1 MMDSGTCRIYTVT
14 DAAENGEMPNPTL
27 HEYGDYEW
35 SFEDRMISYSRQ
47 YAAMGADQQID
58 RIIRIWRTP
67 VRIGDVAVVTDRYET
82 GAQYRINNVQPTLD
96 DDGLEVTDITLRRLE
111 ENYDIAISIHAPT
124 QGATAKINKNYHYF
138 CRILRS
144 FA

>member
-14 DAAENGEMPNPTL
+14 DAAENGEMPAPTL

-47 YAAMGADQQID
+47 YAAMGVDQQID

-67 VRIGDVAVVTDRYET
+67 VRIGDVVVIEDE
-82 GAQYRINNVQPTLD
+82 QYRIDNVQPTLD
-96 DDGLEVTDITLRRLE
+96 DDSLQVVDLTLRRLE
-111 ENYDIAISIHAPT
+111 KNYDIAE
-124 QGATAKINKNYHYF
+124 Q
-138 CRILRS
+138 
-144 FA
+144 

>member
-14 DAAENGEMPNPTL
+14 DAAGNGEMPNPTL

-47 YAAMGADQQID
+47 YAAMGVDQQID

-67 VRIGDVAVVTDRYET
+67 VRIGDVVVIGDE
-82 GAQYRINNVQPTLD
+82 QYRIDNVQPTLD
-96 DDGLEVTDITLRRLE
+96 DDSLQVTDLTLRRLE
-111 ENYDIAISIHAPT
+111 ANYDIA
-124 QGATAKINKNYHYF
+124 QQ
-138 CRILRS
+138 
-144 FA
+144 

>member
-14 DAAENGEMPNPTL
+14 DAAGNGEMPNPTL
-27 HEYGDYEW
+27 HEYGDYEWSFEDRMISYSRQEW

-82 GAQYRINNVQPTLD
+82 GVQYRINNVQPTLD
-96 DDGLEVTDITLRRLE
+96 DDGLEVTDLTLRRLE
-111 ENYDIAISIHAPT
+111 ENYDIAE
-124 QGATAKINKNYHYF
+124 Q
-138 CRILRS
+138 
-144 FA
+144 

>member
-14 DAAENGEMPNPTL
+14 DEAEGGEMPSPAL

-67 VRIGDVAVVTDRYET
+67 VHIGDVVVIESE
-82 GAQYRINNVQPTLD
+82 QYRIDNVQPTLD
-96 DDGLEVTDITLRRLE
+96 DDSLQVVDLTLRRLE
-111 ENYDIAISIHAPT
+111 ENYDIAEH
-124 QGATAKINKNYHYF
+124 
-138 CRILRS
+138 
-144 FA
+144 

>member
-14 DAAENGEMPNPTL
+14 DSAENGEMPAPTL

-47 YAAMGADQQID
+47 YAAMGVDQQID

-67 VRIGDVAVVTDRYET
+67 VRIGDVVVIGTE
-82 GAQYRINNVQPTLD
+82 QYRIDNVQPTLD
-96 DDGLEVTDITLRRLE
+96 DDSLQVTDLTLRRLE
-111 ENYDIAISIHAPT
+111 ENYDIAEH
-124 QGATAKINKNYHYF
+124 
-138 CRILRS
+138 
-144 FA
+144 

>member
-35 SFEDRMISYSRQ
+35 AFEDRMISYSRQ
-47 YAAMGADQQID
+47 YAAMGVDQQID

-67 VRIGDVAVVTDRYET
+67 VRIGDVAIIGDE
-82 GAQYRINNVQPTLD
+82 QYRIDNVQPTLD
-96 DDGLEVTDITLRRLE
+96 DDSLQVTDLTLRRLE
-111 ENYDIAISIHAPT
+111 ENYDIAEH
-124 QGATAKINKNYHYF
+124 
-138 CRILRS
+138 
-144 FA
+144 

>member
-67 VRIGDVAVVTDRYET
+67 VRIGDVVVIGDE
-82 GAQYRINNVQPTLD
+82 QYRIDNVQPTLD
-96 DDGLEVTDITLRRLE
+96 DDSLQVVDLTLRRLE
-111 ENYDIAISIHAPT
+111 ENYDIAE
-124 QGATAKINKNYHYF
+124 Q
-138 CRILRS
+138 
-144 FA
+144 

>member
-35 SFEDRMISYSRQ
+35 AFEDRMISYSRQ
-47 YAAMGADQQID
+47 YAAMGVDQQID

-67 VRIGDVAVVTDRYET
+67 VRIGDVVVIGDE
-82 GAQYRINNVQPTLD
+82 QYRIDNVQPTLD
-96 DDGLEVTDITLRRLE
+96 DDSLKVVDLTLRRLE
-111 ENYDIAISIHAPT
+111 ANYDIA
-124 QGATAKINKNYHYF
+124 Q
-138 CRILRS
+138 
-144 FA
+144 

>member
-14 DAAENGEMPNPTL
+14 DAAENGEMPAPTL

-47 YAAMGADQQID
+47 YAAMGVDQQID

-67 VRIGDVAVVTDRYET
+67 VRIGDVVVIGDE
-82 GAQYRINNVQPTLD
+82 QYRIDNVQPTLD
-96 DDGLEVTDITLRRLE
+96 DDSLQVTDLTLRRLE
-111 ENYDIAISIHAPT
+111 ANYDIA
-124 QGATAKINKNYHYF
+124 QQ
-138 CRILRS
+138 
-144 FA
+144 

>member
-67 VRIGDVAVVTDRYET
+67 VRIGDVVVIE
-82 GAQYRINNVQPTLD
+82 GEQYRIDNVQPTLD
-96 DDGLEVTDITLRRLE
+96 DDSLQVVDLTLRRLE
-111 ENYDIAISIHAPT
+111 ENYDIAE
-124 QGATAKINKNYHYF
+124 Q
-138 CRILRS
+138 
-144 FA
+144 

>member
-14 DAAENGEMPNPTL
+14 DAADNGEMPNPTL

-47 YAAMGADQQID
+47 YAAMGVDQQID

-67 VRIGDVAVVTDRYET
+67 VRIGDVVVIGDE
-82 GAQYRINNVQPTLD
+82 QYRIDNVQPTLD
-96 DDGLEVTDITLRRLE
+96 DDSLQVMDLTLRRLE
-111 ENYDIAISIHAPT
+111 ENYDIAE
-124 QGATAKINKNYHYF
+124 Q
-138 CRILRS
+138 
-144 FA
+144 

>member
-67 VRIGDVAVVTDRYET
+67 VRIGDVVVIGDE
-82 GAQYRINNVQPTLD
+82 QYRIDNVQPTLD
-96 DDGLEVTDITLRRLE
+96 DDSLQVVDLTLRRLE
-111 ENYDIAISIHAPT
+111 ENYDIAEH
-124 QGATAKINKNYHYF
+124 
-138 CRILRS
+138 
-144 FA
+144 

>member
-47 YAAMGADQQID
+47 YAAMGVDQQID

-67 VRIGDVAVVTDRYET
+67 VRIGDVVVIDTE
-82 GAQYRINNVQPTLD
+82 QYRIDNVQPTLD
-96 DDGLEVTDITLRRLE
+96 DDSLQVTDLTLRRLE
-111 ENYDIAISIHAPT
+111 ANYDIT
-124 QGATAKINKNYHYF
+124 E
-138 CRILRS
+138 
-144 FA
+144 

>member
-1 MMDSGTCRIYTVT
+1 MDSGTCRIYTVT

-47 YAAMGADQQID
+47 YAAMGVDQQID

-67 VRIGDVAVVTDRYET
+67 VRIGDVVVIESE
-82 GAQYRINNVQPTLD
+82 QYRIDNVQPTLD
-96 DDGLEVTDITLRRLE
+96 DDSLQVVDLTLRRLE
-111 ENYDIAISIHAPT
+111 ENYDIAEH
-124 QGATAKINKNYHYF
+124 
-138 CRILRS
+138 
-144 FA
+144 

>member
-1 MMDSGTCRIYTVT
+1 MDDGVCKIYTVT

-47 YAAMGADQQID
+47 YAAMGVDQQID

-67 VRIGDVAVVTDRYET
+67 VRIGDVVVIESE
-82 GAQYRINNVQPTLD
+82 QYRIDNVQPTLD
-96 DDGLEVTDITLRRLE
+96 DDSLQVVDLTLRRLE
-111 ENYDIAISIHAPT
+111 ENYDIAEH
-124 QGATAKINKNYHYF
+124 
-138 CRILRS
+138 
-144 FA
+144 

>member
-35 SFEDRMISYSRQ
+35 AFEDRMISYSRQ
-47 YAAMGADQQID
+47 YAAMGVDQQID

-67 VRIGDVAVVTDRYET
+67 VRIGDVVVIESE
-82 GAQYRINNVQPTLD
+82 QYRIDNVQPTLD
-96 DDGLEVTDITLRRLE
+96 DDSLQVVDLTLRRLE
-111 ENYDIAISIHAPT
+111 GNYDIAEH
-124 QGATAKINKNYHYF
+124 
-138 CRILRS
+138 
-144 FA
+144 

>member
-1 MMDSGTCRIYTVT
+1 MDSGTCRIYTVT

-47 YAAMGADQQID
+47 YAAMGVDQQID

-67 VRIGDVAVVTDRYET
+67 VRIGDVVVIEDE
-82 GAQYRINNVQPTLD
+82 QYRIDNVQPTLD
-96 DDGLEVTDITLRRLE
+96 DDSLQVVDLTLRRLE
-111 ENYDIAISIHAPT
+111 ENYDIAE
-124 QGATAKINKNYHYF
+124 Q
-138 CRILRS
+138 
-144 FA
+144 

>member
-14 DAAENGEMPNPTL
+14 DAAENGEMPAPTL

-47 YAAMGADQQID
+47 YAAMGVDQQID

-67 VRIGDVAVVTDRYET
+67 VRIGDVVVIGDE
-82 GAQYRINNVQPTLD
+82 QYRIDNVQPTLD
-96 DDGLEVTDITLRRLE
+96 DDSLQVTDLTLRRLE
-111 ENYDIAISIHAPT
+111 ENYDIAE
-124 QGATAKINKNYHYF
+124 Q
-138 CRILRS
+138 
-144 FA
+144 

>member
-14 DAAENGEMPNPTL
+14 DAAENGEMPAPTL

-47 YAAMGADQQID
+47 YAAMGVDQQID

-67 VRIGDVAVVTDRYET
+67 VRIGDVVVIE
-82 GAQYRINNVQPTLD
+82 GEQYRIDNVQPTLD
-96 DDGLEVTDITLRRLE
+96 DDSLQVVDLTLRRLE
-111 ENYDIAISIHAPT
+111 ENYDIAEH
-124 QGATAKINKNYHYF
+124 
-138 CRILRS
+138 
-144 FA
+144 

>member
-14 DAAENGEMPNPTL
+14 DSAENGEMPAPTL

-47 YAAMGADQQID
+47 YAAMGVDQQID

-67 VRIGDVAVVTDRYET
+67 VRIGDVVVIGTE
-82 GAQYRINNVQPTLD
+82 QYRIDNVQPTLD
-96 DDGLEVTDITLRRLE
+96 DDSLQVTDLTLRRLE
-111 ENYDIAISIHAPT
+111 ANYDIA
-124 QGATAKINKNYHYF
+124 QQ
-138 CRILRS
+138 
-144 FA
+144 

>member
-1 MMDSGTCRIYTVT
+1 MDSGTCRIYTVT

-47 YAAMGADQQID
+47 YAAMGVDQQID

-67 VRIGDVAVVTDRYET
+67 VRIGDVVVIGDE
-82 GAQYRINNVQPTLD
+82 QYRIDNVQPTLD
-96 DDGLEVTDITLRRLE
+96 DDGLKVVDLTLRRLE
-111 ENYDIAISIHAPT
+111 ANYDIA
-124 QGATAKINKNYHYF
+124 Q
-138 CRILRS
+138 
-144 FA
+144 

>member
-47 YAAMGADQQID
+47 YAAMGVDQQVD

-67 VRIGDVAVVTDRYET
+67 VRIGDVVVIDTE
-82 GAQYRINNVQPTLD
+82 QYRIDNVQPTLD
-96 DDGLEVTDITLRRLE
+96 DDSLQVVDLTLRRLE
-111 ENYDIAISIHAPT
+111 ENYDIAEH
-124 QGATAKINKNYHYF
+124 
-138 CRILRS
+138 
-144 FA
+144 

>member
-14 DAAENGEMPNPTL
+14 DSAENGEMPNPTL

-35 SFEDRMISYSRQ
+35 AFEDRMISYTRQ

-67 VRIGDVAVVTDRYET
+67 VRIGDVVVIGTE
-82 GAQYRINNVQPTLD
+82 QYRIDNVQPTLD
-96 DDGLEVTDITLRRLE
+96 DDSLQVTDLTLRRLE
-111 ENYDIAISIHAPT
+111 ANYDIAEH
-124 QGATAKINKNYHYF
+124 
-138 CRILRS
+138 
-144 FA
+144 